1 MKDVVIVG
9 GGVAGLG
16 AALTLC
22 SLNEKSGKFS
32 VSVFDGGKSD
42 FKKAELYNV
51 PFLKK
56 GFSGI
61 EALNEIKAQI
71 NTFGNVEFKDEEVI
85 SITGEKGNF
94 EVKSNSGSV
103 SCKYVILATGAHE
116 LNVTLN
122 GKEIKT
128 VPHELMPKPGMIRVE
143 FSGRQQLQDGI
154 YVAGLVAGVTTMFA
168 TALGSGVEAAC
179 AIFSDVEGKVVI
191 SHDSPNSRA

>member
-1 MKDVVIVG
+1 MKDIVVIG
-9 GGVAGLG
+9 GGVSGLG
-16 AALTLC
+16 ATLTLC
-22 SLNEKSGKFS
+22 SLDEKIGKFS
-32 VSVFDGGKSD
+32 LCVFDGGKSD

-71 NTFGNVEFKDEEVI
+71 NAFGNVEFKEEEAI
-85 SITGEKGNF
+85 SIEGEKGNF
-94 EVKSNSGSV
+94 VVKSNSGSV

-128 VPHELMPKPGMIRVE
+128 LPHELMPKPGMIRVE
-143 FSGRQQLQDGI
+143 LNGRQKLQEGI
-154 YVAGLVAGVTTMFA
+154 YAAGLVTGVTTMFA
-168 TALGSGVEAAC
+168 VALGSGVEAAC
-179 AIFSDVEGKVVI
+179 AILSDVAGKVVI
-191 SHDSPNSRA
+191 SHDSPNSRS